1 MHNENESVRLLILD
15 TSQNDAEDLVNLF
28 RNAGRATQAQLIES
42 EQHLSELL
50 SNKTWD
56 LCFAHLRSTELTPF
70 QVIAQIKNMEQDIPV
85 ILITDAQAPG
95 SFIQALEAG
104 MRDIVP
110 EDQKD
115 RLRLVA
121 LRELDNLYNRR
132 ARRKAEVSLRDT
144 EKRCHL
150 LLDSSRDA
158 IAYVHDGMHIYANNT
173 YIRLFGYPDF
183 DELEGMPLINM
194 VASQD
199 QEKIKAFM
207 KSFAEGNNAGETF
220 ECRGVRGDD
229 SQFET
234 NMTFSAAKYDGE
246 PCTQIIIRTSH
257 QESKQTETNAQDIIT
272 GLQNDLSFKNHV
284 DRAIEQASEKGL
296 KSTVLYIQLDD
307 FIPIKNRIGGA
318 STNLLLGDVAKTL
331 QGLVVAPN
339 LVARIDDFSFA
350 ILLLGQESDIGIELG
365 EKICESVEKNHFN
378 VSGKAVNLT
387 VSIGVS
393 ILNENTANPS
403 DIIQKAREA
412 AAFVKTHTGKGNAVQ
427 LHSSE
432 EQEAAHNEQVANLL
446 ERALAKQLFR
456 LVFQPV
462 VSLRGDTGEHYE
474 IMLRMPDED
483 GKEISPNEF
492 LQTAADKG
500 ITKEIDNW
508 VIDQSIRKLGDH
520 LAKGHKTHLFIN
532 ITKETML
539 DSSVL
544 PKVGQM
550 LNQARLPGDSVIFQI
565 SETDATAHLKEAKE
579 FIKGANELRCKAAL
593 THFGRALNPFNTL
606 KHLPVSYVKIDGS
619 FIDELPKDDDAKE
632 DLKTLVSSL
641 HTQGK
646 LTIAPM
652 VDAASLLPTLWQAGI
667 NYIQGYYIQQPSQSM
682 DYDFSTEDDDEG

>member
-28 RNAGRATQAQLIES
+28 RNAGRATQAQLIEN

-70 QVIAQIKNMEQDIPV
+70 QVTAQIKKMEQDIPV
-85 ILITDAQAPG
+85 ILITDAETPE

-121 LRELDNLYNRR
+121 IRELDNLYNRR
-132 ARRKAEVSLRDT
+132 ARRRAEVSLRDT

-207 KSFAEGNNAGETF
+207 KSFAEGNNVGETF

-246 PCTQIIIRTSH
+246 PCTQIIIRTSL
-257 QESKQTETNAQDIIT
+257 QESKQTETNEQDIIT

-331 QGLVVAPN
+331 QELVEAPN
-339 LVARIDDFSFA
+339 LVARVDDFSFA
-350 ILLLGQESDIGIELG
+350 ILLLGQEPDTGIELG

-412 AAFVKTHTGKGNAVQ
+412 AAFVKTHTGKGNGVQ

-432 EQEAAHNEQVANLL
+432 EQDAAHNEQVANLL

-474 IMLRMPDED
+474 IMLRMPDEN

-550 LNQARLPGDSVIFQI
+550 LNQARLPGDSIIFQI

-682 DYDFSTEDDDEG
+682 DYDFSTEEEDED